1 MLNEAYDLLQALRKA
16 CIELPSYQQGVVTPG
31 KGTGPCLRVRLNQ
44 NSRIS
49 SIEALTDEEWPGL
62 WTIMDGNQNS
72 RPIVRL
78 NVPLLQI
85 PLEDPWWT
93 SMGYTHNQKRE
104 KIAEVDRLN
113 ALKTALDT
121 SDWFQSFTM
130 PDRDKDRKSKTPAE
144 KASDLWNR
152 VRDRA
157 KELSASLKGTN
168 DLADVQCVLERF
180 ANLPDM
186 QDFAAY
192 LRSAIKTQ
200 LESGKLPLD
209 IAESLLV
216 GKLKRA
222 GDKWE
227 PIESKVQL
235 AFDIDNGG
243 TIYGRKTR
251 TALEAALE
259 AQNNRERG
267 KNLVS
272 DSKTACAFG
281 SARPLQNDAF
291 PNPQLPIVAE
301 KGMPLVSMF
310 SEAPANT
317 RYGLTD
323 SAIVPVSYML
333 AVHMASA
340 LLWAT
345 SEEREGKTWRGV
357 ASGIFNKS
365 REQRDLLITY
375 VDEKPHID
383 ASIADFFGEGQDSV
397 NKQFEVDSKAV
408 CDALSAIV
416 REIPSSK
423 LRVFVLRQVSPGQVQ
438 VVLSRTLNP
447 MQIITGSKLWNE
459 GAGNL
464 PPISIPLPKEKGK
477 APEDS
482 RPMAPYPD
490 QIVRLL
496 SRQWIRK
503 GAKKDKQEPF
513 TPVAGPSLGSVID
526 LLVREPGKFESI
538 AHDLLRR
545 CLVQIGPLLEGL
557 IGAIRTNKKE
567 NYEQY
572 PLENRYPALIACSTI
587 GLVLHALNSRKE
599 DYMQDSVFLVGKM
612 LALADDIHRSYC
624 EVVRGGSLPPSLL
637 GNSLLS
643 TAMEN
648 PTRAVAVLGDRLKIY
663 IGWVKTAKEPQGT
676 DKAAEESLIAIRT
689 ARNRRAQYEAFVES
703 VHDQG
708 LPTKMDDVAK
718 AHLLLGYLA
727 STKEYKEGGQTN
739 E

>member
-1 MLNEAYDLLQALRKA
+1 MLNEAYDLLKALENA
-16 CIELPSYQQGVVTPG
+16 GAELPLVHPRIRYPVTG
-31 KGTGPCLRVRLNQ
+31 STNRLWVRLDSHCSFSGIHVPTNDEWSSVWTMIRTSDPGFPVWRIHEPLYAVDYDSPLWEQ
-44 NSRIS
+44 LSVSQQDIRLSLLKELLSENIS
-49 SIEALTDEEWPGL
+49 SPS
-62 WTIMDGNQNS
+62 TIKELS
-72 RPIVRL
+72 TVC
-78 NVPLLQI
+78 
-85 PLEDPWWT
+85 
-93 SMGYTHNQKRE
+93 
-104 KIAEVDRLN
+104 
-113 ALKTALDT
+113 
-121 SDWFQSFTM
+121 
-130 PDRDKDRKSKTPAE
+130 RK
-144 KASDLWNR
+144 
-152 VRDRA
+152 A
-157 KELSASLKGTN
+157 KELETYFRDKPLGEMSMRFLTIADDPVQFLKELANKCLEAIIRGEVSEVDTVKLLFVGNPPKPNGTR
-168 DLADVQCVLERF
+168 D
-180 ANLPDM
+180 
-186 QDFAAY
+186 
-192 LRSAIKTQ
+192 
-200 LESGKLPLD
+200 D
-209 IAESLLV
+209 IQ
-216 GKLKRA
+216 
-222 GDKWE
+222 
-227 PIESKVQL
+227 IQL
-235 AFDIDNGG
+235 AFDIAESSSLS
-243 TIYGRKTR
+243 IYTQANRLDVMARLPKSPAKKDKQNRSDQTFCMYTR
-251 TALEAALE
+251 LPDVQESAFPSATLKIVSPRGIPIFSMKRETPTNWRYGKSGSELISVSSSVALKMTAALHWVCDE
-259 AQNNRERG
+259 SRR
-267 KNLVS
+267 
-272 DSKTACAFG
+272 
-281 SARPLQNDAF
+281 
-291 PNPQLPIVAE
+291 
-301 KGMPLVSMF
+301 
-310 SEAPANT
+310 
-317 RYGLTD
+317 
-323 SAIVPVSYML
+323 
-333 AVHMASA
+333 
-340 LLWAT
+340 
-345 SEEREGKTWRGV
+345 GKTWRGV
-357 ASGIFNKS
+357 SSGIFNKS
-365 REQRDLLITY
+365 REQRDLFIAY
-375 VDEKPHID
+375 VDGEPQIG
-383 ASIADFFGEGQDSV
+383 APIADFFGADQDSV
-397 NKQFEVDSKAV
+397 NKHFEVDSKAV
-408 CDALSAIV
+408 CDALSAIA
-416 REIPSSK
+416 REFPSSK
-423 LRVFVLRQVSPGQVQ
+423 LQVFVLRQVSQGQVQ

-496 SRQWIRK
+496 SRQWIRE

-526 LLVREPGKFESI
+526 LLVREPGKFENI

-572 PLENRYPALIACSTI
+572 PMGNRYPALIACSTI